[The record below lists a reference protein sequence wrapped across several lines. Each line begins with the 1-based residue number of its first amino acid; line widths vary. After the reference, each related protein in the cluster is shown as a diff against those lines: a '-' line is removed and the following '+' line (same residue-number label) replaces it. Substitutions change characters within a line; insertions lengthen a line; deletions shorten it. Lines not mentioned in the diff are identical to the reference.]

1 MMDATYTAVLRLYEQ
16 ELSQVE
22 IARRLNISNKKVL
35 KILVTAGAVETEESR
50 LYNQGLTAAEI
61 AQQLG
66 KTEKNVNN
74 RIPYEKGIY
83 NAEYPSKN
91 ALKIRKCRE
100 KGGKK

>member
-1 MMDATYTAVLRLYEQ
+1 MMDATVTAVLRLHAQ
-16 ELSQVE
+16 DLTPAE

-74 RIPYEKGIY
+74 RIPYEKGMY

-91 ALKIRKCRE
+91 AIVIRKCRE
-100 KGGKK
+100 KGKSK